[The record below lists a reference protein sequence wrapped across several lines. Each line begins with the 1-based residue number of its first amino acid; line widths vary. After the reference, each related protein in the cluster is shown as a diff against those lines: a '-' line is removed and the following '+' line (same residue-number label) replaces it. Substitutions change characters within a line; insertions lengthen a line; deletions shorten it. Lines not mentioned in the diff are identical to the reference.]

1 MGAGFTQ
8 VLRPR
13 NSALCIFCQNKGN
26 DGNDATARYS
36 REGARLLYVGRPR
49 SPGRPEEKFKT
60 YSLPK
65 ESPDC
70 RTLCV
75 PAYSAP
81 VARISSTTRQG
92 EMKGTSALILL

>member
-13 NSALCIFCQNKGN
+13 NFALLPLLTNLRN
-26 DGNDATARYS
+26 DGNTPTGRYS
-36 REGARLLYVGRPR
+36 KEGVRLLYVGRLR

-81 VARISSTTRQG
+81 VARAIRSARLG
-92 EMKGTSALILL
+92 EIKGNSVLTAL